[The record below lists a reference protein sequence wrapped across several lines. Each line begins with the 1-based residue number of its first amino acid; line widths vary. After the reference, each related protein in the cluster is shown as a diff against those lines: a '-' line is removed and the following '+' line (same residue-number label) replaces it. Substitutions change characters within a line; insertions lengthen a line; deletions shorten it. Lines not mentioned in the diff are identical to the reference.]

1 MAILPDHSLNAF
13 SGQARKGRPRQL
25 DLTEDQKKEL
35 AALYLA
41 TNATRTSGSMT
52 LAWSIFCAN
61 HPDLGWDASA
71 RASKHKLPACA
82 VEVMRHARPLVGYH
96 RGGERKLRQAA
107 YAPGLLRR
115 NLDGSLLRAGQRA
128 SWDDATIN
136 FGVCV
141 PWPWRGSGDKCAE
154 KYGVRLGRFQLLACH
169 DDATSFIPAYSYV
182 IRYEQTYRSEDVAG
196 AMIRTCRDVGIFDA
210 FVLEGG
216 VWKSD
221 RVQRLLDGLG
231 IRHIDAKGRPQ
242 CKLVENFFNRLWSVL
257 SLVPGQVGRY
267 QAENKAMSEKYVAC
281 RQGRQDPRGIFP
293 TLAEALEAIDWAIN
307 YLNTHPIE
315 SREYGKWIPAERWEA
330 DLKERPMRQVSAD
343 FSWLQAP
350 AIVRRKVV
358 KGTLRATVPGPL
370 GVPQR
375 WHFTAPWLWQHEGQ
389 ALMLHFDPLGE
400 WPLQAVVTVPGSVKV
415 LGQVTCS
422 NPVSLGG
429 SGEDYGKQIR
439 QIMRTEYRL
448 LTSTGKTGRESTLRA
463 VNGQTTVAQGV
474 KVRDGEASADTPP
487 ESGGTPARVRRYQL
501 QDPLDKAAG
510 RDSCITAPQPA
521 TPATRDDFAALRR
534 RARQAEHSATLN
546 F

>member
-13 SGQARKGRPRQL
+13 SGQARKGRPRQM

-41 TNATRTSGSMT
+41 TNATRNSGSMT

-169 DDATSFIPAYSYV
+169 DDATSFIPAYSYI
-182 IRYEQTYRSEDVAG
+182 IRYEQTYRGEDVAG

-267 QAENKAMSEKYVAC
+267 QAENTAMSENMSLAARDARTRGEFFPRWRKPWKLSTGLLTTSTRTLSKAGNTANGSRRNAGKRTSRNGPCARLPPTSPGSRPPPSSGGKWSRGHSAPPSPARWAC
-281 RQGRQDPRGIFP
+281 LNAGISRPRGSGS
-293 TLAEALEAIDWAIN
+293 T
-307 YLNTHPIE
+307 
-315 SREYGKWIPAERWEA
+315 R
-330 DLKERPMRQVSAD
+330 
-343 FSWLQAP
+343 
-350 AIVRRKVV
+350 V
-358 KGTLRATVPGPL
+358 KP
-370 GVPQR
+370 
-375 WHFTAPWLWQHEGQ
+375 
-389 ALMLHFDPLGE
+389 
-400 WPLQAVVTVPGSVKV
+400 S
-415 LGQVTCS
+415 CS
-422 NPVSLGG
+422 
-429 SGEDYGKQIR
+429 
-439 QIMRTEYRL
+439 
-448 LTSTGKTGRESTLRA
+448 TSTPWA
-463 VNGQTTVAQGV
+463 NGPS
-474 KVRDGEASADTPP
+474 RPS
-487 ESGGTPARVRRYQL
+487 
-501 QDPLDKAAG
+501 
-510 RDSCITAPQPA
+510 
-521 TPATRDDFAALRR
+521 
-534 RARQAEHSATLN
+534 
-546 F
+546 

>member
-1 MAILPDHSLNAF
+1 
-13 SGQARKGRPRQL
+13 
-25 DLTEDQKKEL
+25 
-35 AALYLA
+35 
-41 TNATRTSGSMT
+41 
-52 LAWSIFCAN
+52 
-61 HPDLGWDASA
+61 
-71 RASKHKLPACA
+71 
-82 VEVMRHARPLVGYH
+82 
-96 RGGERKLRQAA
+96 
-107 YAPGLLRR
+107 
-115 NLDGSLLRAGQRA
+115 
-128 SWDDATIN
+128 
-136 FGVCV
+136 
-141 PWPWRGSGDKCAE
+141 
-154 KYGVRLGRFQLLACH
+154 
-169 DDATSFIPAYSYV
+169 
-182 IRYEQTYRSEDVAG
+182 
-196 AMIRTCRDVGIFDA
+196 
-210 FVLEGG
+210 
-216 VWKSD
+216 
-221 RVQRLLDGLG
+221 
-231 IRHIDAKGRPQ
+231 
-242 CKLVENFFNRLWSVL
+242 
-257 SLVPGQVGRY
+257 
-267 QAENKAMSEKYVAC
+267 
-281 RQGRQDPRGIFP
+281 
-293 TLAEALEAIDWAIN
+293 
-307 YLNTHPIE
+307 
-315 SREYGKWIPAERWEA
+315 
-330 DLKERPMRQVSAD
+330 MRQVSAD

-350 AIVRRKVV
+350 SIVQRKVV

-463 VNGQTTVAQGV
+463 INGQTTVAQGV

-501 QDPLDKAAG
+501 QDPLDKAAS
-510 RDSCITAPQPA
+510 RDSRITAPQPA